1 LLNSFIKVVELGEIE
16 SFLQLLAQDVTLV
29 PDGGG
34 ERGAAIHVLR
44 GQEAVAKFILG
55 TYHLGGSKR
64 ITYRFTTLN
73 GQRAILAYTPEGR
86 PFFAVFI
93 YSDGRRVQLIH
104 VIAGRKLAAIA
115 V

>member
-1 LLNSFIKVVELGEIE
+1 VELGEIE

-34 ERGAAIHVLR
+34 ERGAAIYVLR
-44 GQEAVAKFILG
+44 GQEAVSKFILG
-55 TYHLGGSKR
+55 TYRLSGSKHL
-64 ITYRFTTLN
+64 TYRLATLN
-73 GQRAILAYTPEGR
+73 GQRAILGYTPEGR

-93 YSDGRRVQLIH
+93 YGDSQKVQLIH

>member
-1 LLNSFIKVVELGEIE
+1 MKLIFSEVP
-16 SFLQLLAQDVTLV
+16 LV

-44 GQEAVAKFILG
+44 GQEAVSKFILG
-55 TYHLGGSKR
+55 TYRLSGPKR

-73 GQRAILAYTPEGR
+73 GQRAILAHTPEGR

-93 YSDGRRVQLIH
+93 YGDGQRVQLIH
-104 VIAGRKLAAIA
+104 VIAGRKLAAITT
-115 V
+115 